1 MITEEEAKID
11 ETPQVSAAMKVLQAQ
26 PADRQ
31 VEDDAVATTPQ
42 IGPDGW
48 YVDVENNPASAEEES
63 QVSHFPYQILC

>member
-11 ETPQVSAAMKVLQAQ
+11 ETLQVSAAMKVLKAQ

-31 VEDDAVATTPQ
+31 VEDDAVATAPQ

-48 YVDVENNPASAEEES
+48 YVDVEAHPASAHEES
-63 QVSHFPYQILC
+63 QVSYSSNRNLC